1 MRPDAIAEQL
11 LERTIKTCDV
21 NVAAIVSVD
30 VIAPV
35 IVAAL
40 GNGNDAV
47 AVIDAVDECATAAAK
62 HYTIARGSAV
72 QAGT

>member
-1 MRPDAIAEQL
+1 MY

-30 VIAPV
+30 VIAPM

-62 HYTIARGSAV
+62 HYTIARGSARIIAMLTKLV
-72 QAGT
+72 DP